1 MAGRL
6 GEASLD
12 LLRNDRIPRK
22 LASKKKYRS
31 DSGTQLDPAR
41 AARFA
46 DADLGFIKV
55 YKSDGTVVGGAPS
68 AQAGSKPPPDP
79 KKDGPAMTA

>member
-1 MAGRL
+1 M
-6 GEASLD
+6 
-12 LLRNDRIPRK
+12 PRK

-31 DSGTQLDPAR
+31 DSGAQLDPAR

-55 YKSDGTVVGGAPS
+55 YKSDGTAVGGAPS
-68 AQAGSKPPPDP
+68 GQAGSKPHQDL
-79 KKDGPAMTA
+79 KKDGPATSA